1 MVLIYGHE
9 GEFDIQRHVEVADVL
24 NYGKVTS
31 PEDPF
36 VALAKDGVKEISLA
50 LRQGTYLVDILPWRT
65 AF

>member
-9 GEFDIQRHVEVADVL
+9 GEFEVQIYVEVADVL
-24 NYGKVTS
+24 NYCKVTS